1 VRASF
6 VNSDLGGRD
15 IDSRE
20 RERERTRSRF
30 LNVAGMRKRSDAI
43 DLALAASNAISPG
56 SRFNIGVKILF
67 RPASRDGRTGSLLE
81 TKGVPGPPVA
91 TRERA
96 NYNSIC
102 PYGFRY
108 HQPRRFSA
116 RARRA
121 RPIAAAFCF
130 VITSILPPS
139 FSPHPLSFLRGGI
152 SNFCRIL
159 LVSTFSAL
167 DIIDIVR
174 TACVTRGASEAFRKK
189 FLSPRGNFS
198 LPLFFFYADSSAN
211 YEILPRYPI
220 ARCGVNKDARTR
232 GWKFMRRAE
241 FRGNAR

>member
-1 VRASF
+1 MRLISRLLRVTRFRRVVALISALKSCFGPPAETVGLVRYWRQKAS
-6 VNSDLGGRD
+6 
-15 IDSRE
+15 
-20 RERERTRSRF
+20 
-30 LNVAGMRKRSDAI
+30 
-43 DLALAASNAISPG
+43 
-56 SRFNIGVKILF
+56 
-67 RPASRDGRTGSLLE
+67 
-81 TKGVPGPPVA
+81 PGPPVA

-198 LPLFFFYADSSAN
+198 LPLSFFYADSSAN